1 MSAKSHA
8 LTPQEFDLEYVN
20 SSYKASKSLAG
31 VLIWQAQLCGIAFK
45 SCFVK
50 LYSAVDES
58 KKPPQ
63 PLQSVTTLKV

>member
-8 LTPQEFDLEYVN
+8 LTLQEFDLEYVN

-31 VLIWQAQLCGIAFK
+31 ALSSGK
-45 SCFVK
+45 HSCAALPSNLVK

-58 KKPPQ
+58 KQPPQ